1 MHRELSFNG
10 FWVNDYVSSTP
21 LQYAPHKDIMWCT
34 TNTITV
40 FQFQEETG
48 QFQGD
53 EIVSAREQSKAAT
66 FSKVVNKLWVLDAGS
81 TKAVHAS

>member
-1 MHRELSFNG
+1 
-10 FWVNDYVSSTP
+10 
-21 LQYAPHKDIMWCT
+21 MWCT

-53 EIVSAREQSKAAT
+53 EIVSAQEQSKAVT
-66 FSKVVNKLWVLDAGS
+66 FFKVVNKLWVLDAGS
-81 TKAVHAS
+81 RKALHASFFSLSALGPIYLFLKKDG